1 MLYLL
6 LRRWRAE
13 ILFLLSFKTGL
24 KETPGRR
31 RVPPHPPDPA
41 GLAGQN
47 AISLRSPHDAFCRP
61 PSFAVGRLKSVA
73 AQETDHLPLDPDPV
87 GAEYP
92 SFISRI
98 GGLERDRGAA
108 LAQPL
113 ERRLLVIDQRDDDIA
128 GFGRLLL
135 TDEDRIVLE
144 YSGLDHRVA
153 AHLEG
158 EVLAAAEKLRRHG
171 EGLEPGLDRR
181 DRGAGR
187 DPAHQRHHDRVA
199 LVGVARRRLWPQA
212 PEIAGNDAGRKPLRP
227 RSRDR
232 RRLRQPKD
240 LNGSSAVGEPP
251 NETPLLERHDQAMN
265 SGFRA

>member
-6 LRRWRAE
+6 LRRCRAE
-13 ILFLLSFKTGL
+13 ILFLLSFNTVL
-24 KETPGRR
+24 KETPRR
-31 RVPPHPPDPA
+31 RRIPPHLPEPA
-41 GLAGQN
+41 RLAGQN

-61 PSFAVGRLKSVA
+61 PSFAVGRPKSVA

-92 SFISRI
+92 GFVSRI

-128 GFGRLLL
+128 GFGCLLL
-135 TDEDRIVLE
+135 ADEDRIVLE

-171 EGLEPGLDRR
+171 EGLEPGLDGG
-181 DRGAGR
+181 DRGAGG
-187 DPAHQRHHDRVA
+187 DAAHERHHDRA
-199 LVGVARRRLWPQA
+199 LLVGVTRRRLRPDA
-212 PEIAGNDAGRKPLRP
+212 AEVAGNDARRKPLRTRGAAGL
-227 RSRDR
+227 RSPGRDW
-232 RRLRQPKD
+232 
-240 LNGSSAVGEPP
+240 GAG
-251 NETPLLERHDQAMN
+251 
-265 SGFRA
+265 G